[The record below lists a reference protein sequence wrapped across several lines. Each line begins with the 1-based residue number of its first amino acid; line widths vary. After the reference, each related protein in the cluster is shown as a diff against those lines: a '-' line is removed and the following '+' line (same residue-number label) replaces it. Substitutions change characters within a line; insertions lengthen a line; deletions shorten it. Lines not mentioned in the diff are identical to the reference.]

1 MARVSRHLRASIQHA
16 CWQCEPPPEVG
27 IGIELPGDCFPGLI
41 DYIASSHKKR
51 RNTMKR
57 NSHRTLATAVASM
70 LGFGAGAA
78 GAADLKNFLTDLY
91 GGDGIRLSAATP
103 APFAASHVAHFTAE
117 SLLEFGDLNQAI
129 VSSAGTFAFNSSLTG
144 VTFDVATGV
153 PVETRDSLGPL
164 LAERATTLGAG
175 KINLAF
181 SASRIEYDKLDG
193 TDLDN
198 IVLDFPHDDCCT
210 APGGPPPDGI
220 LSGFERDVVEVN
232 IKSKLNYDVFAL
244 FANYGINDR
253 WDVGIVVPVLSVEA
267 RAQAHA
273 EVINNSGTGV
283 HSFFTQRELQ
293 DSTTGGEETGLGDVI
308 VRTKYNFVRDQ
319 GGTPDMAVLLQI
331 TTPTG
336 DEKKLLGSGET
347 RYKAGFVASKQYGAY
362 GPHFNIAYEAATG
375 PDYLDNLTY
384 SAGCDFRLS
393 NKFTAGVDVLGRY
406 NPDQEQVGNNVV
418 DAALSAKWNPWRGVN
433 APLNAYV
440 ILPLNEDEG
449 LRSDAIFGIGI
460 DWVL

>member
-1 MARVSRHLRASIQHA
+1 
-16 CWQCEPPPEVG
+16 
-27 IGIELPGDCFPGLI
+27 
-41 DYIASSHKKR
+41 
-51 RNTMKR
+51 MKIH
-57 NSHRTLATAVASM
+57 SHRTLATAVAALLS
-70 LGFGAGAA
+70 FGAGNA
-78 GAADLKNFLTDLY
+78 GAAELRNFLTDLY
-91 GGDGIRLSAATP
+91 GGDGIRLSLLTP
-103 APFAASHVAHFTAE
+103 VPFADRHEAHFRE
-117 SLLEFGDLNQAI
+117 DSLLKLGNLSQAI
-129 VSSAGTFAFNSSLTG
+129 ISTAGQFAFNSTLTG

-175 KINLAF
+175 KIDLAF
-181 SASRIEYDKLDG
+181 SASRIEYDSLDG
-193 TDLDN
+193 TDLDS

-210 APGGPPPDGI
+210 APGGPPPDGRI
-220 LSGFERDVVEVN
+220 SGFEQDVVEVRIN
-232 IKSKLNYDVFAL
+232 SKLSYDVYAL
-244 FANYGINDR
+244 FANYGINER

-273 EVINNSGTGV
+273 EVIDVAGGGV

-319 GGTPDMAVLLQI
+319 GATPDMAVLLQI

-336 DEKKLLGSGET
+336 DEEKLLGSGET
-347 RYKAGFVASKQYGAY
+347 RYKLGYIASKQYGSY
-362 GPHFNIAYEAATG
+362 GPHFNVAYEAATG
-375 PDYLDNLTY
+375 PDYLDNLSY

-393 NKFTAGVDVLGRY
+393 SKFTAGVDVLGRY
-406 NPDQEQVGNNVV
+406 NPDQEQVGNHVV
-418 DAALSAKWNPWRGVN
+418 DMAVSAKWNPWRGVN

-449 LRSDAIFGIGI
+449 LRSDLIYGIGI